1 MHLGSGGRKGLVSQ
15 PQTLSIH
22 AQTFRHIRFVF
33 NKAAKVIIRGCTFC
47 ILIINVVNALLF
59 VAKWV
64 GEIDYAPP
72 DIQFGDATFRGYSAP
87 LQTLNGKLLH
97 LSHHTVSNR
106 RQTSA
111 VLNGIFRGATLNAT
125 ALMVPQLN
133 VRLLQ
138 METFPK
144 FLGIRRLQRDCNGFC
159 LVEGWGAGYICS
171 KNLWI

>member
-1 MHLGSGGRKGLVSQ
+1 MRLGLWRNGWGGIV
-15 PQTLSIH
+15 
-22 AQTFRHIRFVF
+22 
-33 NKAAKVIIRGCTFC
+33 
-47 ILIINVVNALLF
+47 
-59 VAKWV
+59 
-64 GEIDYAPP
+64 YAPP
-72 DIQFGDATFRGYSAP
+72 DIQLGDATFRGYSAL

-138 METFPK
+138 MEAFPK
-144 FLGIRRLQRDCNGFC
+144 LLGKHNLQRDCNGFC
-159 LVEGWGAGYICS
+159 LVEGWGTGYICS
-171 KNLWI
+171 KN

>member
-1 MHLGSGGRKGLVSQ
+1 MRLGLWRNG
-15 PQTLSIH
+15 
-22 AQTFRHIRFVF
+22 
-33 NKAAKVIIRGCTFC
+33 
-47 ILIINVVNALLF
+47 
-59 VAKWV
+59 W
-64 GEIDYAPP
+64 GEIVYAPP
-72 DIQFGDATFRGYSAP
+72 DIQLGDATFRGYSTP

-111 VLNGIFRGATLNAT
+111 VLNGIFRGVTLNAT

-144 FLGIRRLQRDCNGFC
+144 FLGKRRLQRDCNAFC
-159 LVEGWGAGYICS
+159 LVEGWGTGYICS
-171 KNLWI
+171 KN

>member
-1 MHLGSGGRKGLVSQ
+1 MRLGLWRNGWGGIV
-15 PQTLSIH
+15 
-22 AQTFRHIRFVF
+22 
-33 NKAAKVIIRGCTFC
+33 
-47 ILIINVVNALLF
+47 
-59 VAKWV
+59 
-64 GEIDYAPP
+64 YAPP
-72 DIQFGDATFRGYSAP
+72 DIQLGDATFRGYSAL

-125 ALMVPQLN
+125 ALMVPQLI

-144 FLGIRRLQRDCNGFC
+144 VLGKHTKGVCPLLYHLQRDCNAFC
-159 LVEGWGAGYICS
+159 LADDGDAGYICS